1 MLDVM
6 YEIPSQEAIKECLIN
21 EETVT
26 KKEKPILLYEKQAES
41 A

>member
-6 YEIPSQEAIKECLIN
+6 YEIPSDKTIVECLIN
-21 EETVT
+21 EDVIEH
-26 KKEKPILLYEKQAES
+26 KGKPVLLYEKQS